1 MAAQRL
7 KVGAIVPS
15 SNTTLEPDFQRALP
29 ANASLHTAR
38 IWLVDT
44 TAEDLAQMNEEAETA
59 ARHLGSAAV
68 DAIAY
73 CCTSGSF
80 LGGPGYDD
88 ALLAKLVSAA
98 GGTPTVGTSPAM
110 VEALKLSGIRKVSV
124 VTPYTDAI
132 NERLTVFL
140 EGHGFEVLSMAGQ
153 QIVPNLEIGAQTP
166 EVIATF
172 AKANLS
178 PEADG
183 LFLSCTNW
191 RSMEVAEA
199 LEQETGL
206 PVVTSNQATIWAT
219 FRALGIRESV
229 AGYGKL
235 LSSLSSPAKA

>member
-1 MAAQRL
+1 MGEQRL

-110 VEALKLSGIRKVSV
+110 VEALKLSGIRRVSV

-132 NERLTVFL
+132 NGRLTVFL
-140 EGHGFEVLSMAGQ
+140 EGHGFEVLSMTGQ
-153 QIVPNLEIGAQTP
+153 QVVPNLEIGAQTP
-166 EVIATF
+166 ETIARF

-178 PEADG
+178 PNADG

-191 RSMEVAEA
+191 RAMEVAEK

-219 FRALGIRESV
+219 FLALGIRESV

-235 LSSLSSPAKA
+235 LRSMSSPAKA

>member
-1 MAAQRL
+1 MEEQRL

-110 VEALKLSGIRKVSV
+110 VEALRLSGIRRVSV
-124 VTPYTDAI
+124 VTPYTDSI
-132 NERLTVFL
+132 NERLTAFL

-166 EVIATF
+166 ETIAAF

-191 RSMEVAEA
+191 RSMETAEA

-219 FRALGIRESV
+219 FRAVGIREPV
-229 AGYGKL
+229 TGYGKL
-235 LSSLSSPAKA
+235 LSSLSSTIKA